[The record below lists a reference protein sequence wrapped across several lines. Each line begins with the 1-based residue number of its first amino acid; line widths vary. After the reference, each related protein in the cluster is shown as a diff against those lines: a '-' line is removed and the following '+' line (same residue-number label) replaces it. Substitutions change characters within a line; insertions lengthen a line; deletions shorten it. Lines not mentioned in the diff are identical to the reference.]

1 MIYLIALLI
10 FSFLAY
16 KLIDKHTHDIEI
28 NREEIYNNNIKEEI
42 KILHLSD
49 LHFNFNKEYQEK
61 LLEMINNLEY
71 DLLVFTGD
79 YINKKDYI
87 INLEQFLKGI
97 QSNAA
102 KYAVFGNHDHEYN
115 QNNLKEVF
123 KKNNIEVLINE
134 GESLKI
140 NEQDINLI
148 GIDTPDLNKD
158 DFSRAISDIE
168 LKHGVNILLSHTYHI
183 IEKESLDM
191 VDLVL
196 VGDTHGGQINLPII
210 SDLLKN
216 NFALKY
222 VSGKYIL
229 NHLILLVNRGIGYSI
244 LPLRINC
251 KPEMLLINLN
261 NHH

>member
-10 FSFLAY
+10 ILFLAY

-49 LHFNFNKEYQEK
+49 LHFNFDKKYQEK

-71 DLLVFTGD
+71 DLLLFTGD
-79 YINKKDYI
+79 YINDKDYY
-87 INLEQFLKGI
+87 INLKEFLAGI
-97 QSNAA
+97 HNSN
-102 KYAVFGNHDHEYN
+102 KSFAVFGNHDHEYN
-115 QNNLKEVF
+115 INKIKEIF
-123 KKNNIEVLINE
+123 EDNNIEVLDNKGKNLII
-134 GESLKI
+134 K
-140 NEQDINLI
+140 EQEINLL
-148 GIDTPDLNKD
+148 GVDTPDLDKD
-158 DFSRAISDIE
+158 NYNQAVLEVE
-168 LKHGVNILLSHTYHI
+168 LKTGVNILLSHTYHI
-183 IEKESLDM
+183 IEKESLQEI
-191 VDLVL
+191 DLVL
-196 VGDTHGGQINLPII
+196 VGDTHGGQINLPFINNI
-210 SDLLKN
+210 LKN

-251 KPEMLLINLN
+251 KPEIKLISLN